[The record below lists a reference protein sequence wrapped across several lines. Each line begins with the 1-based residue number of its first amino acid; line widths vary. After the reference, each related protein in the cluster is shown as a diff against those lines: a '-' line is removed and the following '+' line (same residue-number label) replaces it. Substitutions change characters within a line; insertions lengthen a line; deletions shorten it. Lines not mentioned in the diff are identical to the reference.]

1 MPADWTTGDLV
12 SLFVPTWT
20 SEPLCL
26 GAKTLSVD
34 ETGDLALVGGADGIA
49 GIYSISEQ
57 RLVKTLKSDDG
68 AVNGVDWVGRQAATA
83 SSSGVVRLWSG
94 QDNASTAMKGG
105 HAGEAVALSVHPC
118 QSLLASAGADKS
130 WVLYDLEVAK
140 SVVQI
145 YNPNSMFYILSDDMN
160 YAVLT

>member
-1 MPADWTTGDLV
+1 M
-12 SLFVPTWT
+12 
-20 SEPLCL
+20 
-26 GAKTLSVD
+26 D

-49 GIYSISEQ
+49 GIYSVSEQ

-68 AVNGVDWVGRQAATA
+68 TVNGVDWVGRQAATA
-83 SSSGVVRLWSG
+83 SSSGVVRLWSA
-94 QDNASTAMKGG
+94 QDNASTAMRG

-118 QSLLASAGADKS
+118 QSLLASVGVDKS

-145 YNPNSMFYILSDDMN
+145 YNPNSMFSMFCLFR
-160 YAVLT
+160 LTACMTVF